1 LLGVGA
7 DIYTSSYIHH
17 TPFIASLIEFSTC
30 SSKRHNLDPGSLHNL
45 NILFHFVME
54 EIPLIFR
61 PKLGS
66 YGEISYLNLFDRSF
80 LPVEEEWL
88 RKVLVE
94 DESMFDTLC
103 ERYLLDK
110 FILFQ
115 YTMNYQLLE
124 SNIEVSADV
133 IDEIGMNIIKMSYD
147 SELDESTIQRIERYT
162 RVIAEQIAMTSVR
175 SSSSP

>member
-1 LLGVGA
+1 
-7 DIYTSSYIHH
+7 
-17 TPFIASLIEFSTC
+17 
-30 SSKRHNLDPGSLHNL
+30 
-45 NILFHFVME
+45 ME

-66 YGEISYLNLFDRSF
+66 YGEISYLNFLDRSL

-88 RKVLVE
+88 RKVLVK

-115 YTMNYQLLE
+115 YTTNYQLLE
-124 SNIEVSADV
+124 LNIEVWADV
-133 IDEIGMNIIKMSYD
+133 IDEIGMNIIKMAYD

-162 RVIAEQIAMTSVR
+162 RVIAEQIAMTLVR